1 MWVAKNF
8 FRGFYNSKQKG
19 KVKNMNISK
28 VSVISFSGATQKQAV
43 KNLANKVTQGRVD
56 FSQFAY
62 SVPEEAIA
70 KKAPRIMPDMSP
82 KQINVKEIMSSNRKA
97 PEEKKVNVVL
107 ESTIL

>member
-1 MWVAKNF
+1 MYITRVSTTNF
-8 FRGFYNSKQKG
+8 YGVTPKQ
-19 KVKNMNISK
+19 
-28 VSVISFSGATQKQAV
+28 TV

-56 FSQFAY
+56 FNQFAY

-97 PEEKKVNVVL
+97 PEEKPVNIVL